1 MGTLIKEVQSERGSK
16 EEVLTFV
23 VETFA
28 NCPFIE
34 PVGKN
39 WDLNN
44 RRSMICGE
52 VLNLKK

>member
-34 PVGKN
+34 PVG
-39 WDLNN
+39 LNN
-44 RRSMICGE
+44 RRSM
-52 VLNLKK
+52 VKF

>member
-34 PVGKN
+34 
-39 WDLNN
+39 NN
-44 RRSMICGE
+44 RRSM
-52 VLNLKK
+52 VKF